1 MTSPIPAGA
10 FPGLRSA
17 FETLLAHTCT
27 ITPRVEG
34 APDSENNATVTDGTP
49 QAGVRCTFATISRAQ
64 RDEGGTTLVT
74 VPTLLVSATLSLP
87 IGSTVS
93 AITDA
98 TGATPPGA
106 GGTFRVERVLDDTAG
121 LGAALLPT
129 YELRGAG
136 VA

>member
-1 MTSPIPAGA
+1 MAILSSARVPAIRA
-10 FPGLRSA
+10 KLER
-17 FETLLAHTCT
+17 LLAHTCT
-27 ITPRVEG
+27 VTPRVEG
-34 APDSENNATVTDGTP
+34 SPDSENNATVTDGTP
-49 QAGVRCTFATISRAQ
+49 QTGVRCTFATVSRAQ

-93 AITDA
+93 AIKDT

-106 GGTFRVERVLDDTAG
+106 AGTFRVERVLDDTAG

-136 VA
+136 VV

>member
-1 MTSPIPAGA
+1 MAILSSARVPAIRA
-10 FPGLRSA
+10 KLER
-17 FETLLAHTCT
+17 LLAHTCT
-27 ITPRVEG
+27 VTP
-34 APDSENNATVTDGTP
+34 
-49 QAGVRCTFATISRAQ
+49 

-93 AITDA
+93 AIKDT

-106 GGTFRVERVLDDTAG
+106 AGTFRVERVLDDTAG

-136 VA
+136 VV